1 MWEWLNKE
9 GMETVLISLGTH
21 FRLDEQ
27 QAEAVWAGV
36 KAMLD
41 ARADVQVL
49 WKLCKKGRYEI
60 GDKEE
65 MERYGF
71 GNRVRV
77 VEWLESEPVDLL
89 RSGKMGMV
97 VHHGG
102 SNSYHEA
109 LA

>member
-1 MWEWLNKE
+1 MWEWLNKD
-9 GMETVLISLGTH
+9 GVETVLISLGTH

-27 QAEAVWAGV
+27 QAGAVWAGV
-36 KAMLD
+36 KAILD
-41 ARADVQVL
+41 ARGDVQVL
-49 WKLCKKGRYEI
+49 WKLCKKGEFTL
-60 GDKEE
+60 GNKEE
-65 MERYGF
+65 RERYGL
-71 GNRVRV
+71 GERVRV

-89 RSGKMGMV
+89 RSGKVGMV